1 MKSLFKILEK
11 NKATTSLFAK
21 KGSFVVDDTLGV
33 ALLVAAA
40 FRKNPEKYSLITTNL
55 YNAQRL
61 YDLLA
66 GFLGEEA
73 CLFFPVDEIL
83 RAESI
88 ATSKEM
94 LSQRLFVMNAL
105 LDPTPRILIT
115 HASGLMRF
123 LPDPKLFTSKTL
135 NFEVG
140 KEYKLSQIAE
150 TLSQSGYNRVNKIDQ
165 SLQFAL
171 RGDILD
177 IYSVNLSSPVRI
189 EFFGDEVESI
199 RFFEIATQG
208 STGETKSITILP
220 ASDILLT
227 PEEEISL
234 KSKIEERL
242 IFDKDIVGVEKW
254 ELIAQKTRY
263 DYDRLLNRQYHSSL
277 YKYMGFAEENHF
289 SILDYSPSST
299 VFICNLPQF
308 TEAARMITEEATDY
322 FAEMFEQGQMMS
334 HLAMY
339 QEPMRV
345 LTLFSPVI
353 YGHELIEKENDICF
367 SVRPIIGS
375 ANTLANA
382 QRLIESYCSTSEKVV
397 IALSNKQQL
406 DAVTHIL
413 KEANIDYSMIE
424 GMNLPEGKLGLG
436 LLSLEE
442 GFELVDE
449 KIAYLTSKEIFGYR
463 NRISRFLNRFKEAS
477 ILKSYEDLEPGDYV
491 VHESNGIGQFLDITT
506 LEIDGV
512 HRDFLHIAYAGTD
525 VLYVP
530 LSQFKLVRKFSG
542 KEGVVPKLNRLNSNE
557 WEKTKHRIKERVNE
571 LADRLVQLYSE
582 RAATKGF
589 AFNRD
594 DQFQEEFESQ
604 FPFDLTP
611 DQLKSL
617 NEIKAD
623 MEKPVPM
630 DRLLCGDVGFGK
642 TEIAFRAA
650 FKAISSGK
658 QVALLCPTTLLA
670 RQHYEIASE
679 RFASFGVKVAILSRL
694 IPEPKQKI
702 YMQDIREGKIHLVI
716 GTHRLLSK
724 ELSFKDLG
732 LLIVDEEQRFG
743 VEQKERIKEMKT
755 NVDVLTLTATPIP
768 RTLQISLL
776 GIRQLSEIT
785 TPPMNRM
792 PIQTYVI
799 PSKEPV
805 IKELIEREL
814 GRNGQVFYLH
824 NKVYN
829 IDSVAGKIERLVKHA
844 RVGVVHGQM
853 DKTSIE
859 DVMLKFYNNE
869 LNVLVCTSI
878 IENGIDIANAN
889 MIIVEDSDTFGLS
902 QLYQIKGRVG
912 RGNRIAYAYLLYKE
926 GKAMNEL
933 ATKRLKAIQDFT
945 ELGSGY
951 KIAQRDLMIRGA
963 GDILGPE
970 QAGFIDTVGID
981 MYLKLLSE
989 AIDEKKTGKVVE
1001 PPKAANT
1008 LTIDAYIPTEYAG
1021 KTDKIELYQEIEA
1034 AKDFAQID
1042 AIRDKIRDIYGRLP
1056 EEVEKLLRKKKIDL
1070 LSSDESIDEV
1080 KETGEYVD
1088 VKMSTQF
1095 STISGVGNTLFK
1107 AILNL
1112 MPFIKVN
1119 YVNKE
1124 LKARLFKRG
1133 DWFSHLEDLL
1143 AAIVRVNEES
1153 QTGVNK
1159 KQA

>member
-1 MKSLFKILEK
+1 MKSLFKVLEK

-33 ALLVAAA
+33 ALLVATAY
-40 FRKNPEKYSLITTNL
+40 RKNPEKYTLITTNL

-66 GFLGEEA
+66 GFLGEDA

-94 LSQRLFVMNAL
+94 LAQRLFVMDAL
-105 LDPTPRILIT
+105 FDSSPRILIT

-123 LPDPKLFTSKTL
+123 LPDPELFKSKTL
-135 NFEVG
+135 DFVVG
-140 KEYKLSQIAE
+140 QQYKLSDIARILAE
-150 TLSQSGYNRVNKIDQ
+150 SGYNRVNKIDQ

-189 EFFGDEVESI
+189 EFFDDQVESI
-199 RFFEIATQG
+199 RFFEISTQS
-208 STGETKSITILP
+208 STGETKNIKILP
-220 ASDILLT
+220 ASDLLLT
-227 PEEEISL
+227 PQEEGAL
-234 KSKIEERL
+234 KDKIEYRL
-242 IFDKDIVGVEKW
+242 ASDREIVGDEKY
-254 ELIAQKTRY
+254 ELIAQKTRN
-263 DYDRLLNRQYHSSL
+263 DCARILNRQYHSSF
-277 YKYMGFAEENHF
+277 YKYLGFAEENHF
-289 SILDYSPSST
+289 SILDYSKNST
-299 VFICNLPQF
+299 VFVCNLPQF
-308 TEAARMITEEATDY
+308 NEAARMITEEATDY
-322 FAEMFEQGQMMS
+322 FSEMFEQGNMMS
-334 HLAMY
+334 HLSMY
-339 QEPMRV
+339 QDPMRI
-345 LTLFSPVI
+345 LTHVSPVI
-353 YGHELIEKENDICF
+353 YGHELIEKENDVSF

-382 QRLIESYCSTSEKVV
+382 QRLIESYCNNQEKVV
-397 IALSNKQQL
+397 IALANQQQMDSVSHL
-406 DAVTHIL
+406 L
-413 KEANIDYSMIE
+413 NEAQLEFTLVE
-424 GMNLPEGKLGLG
+424 GMNLPDGKLGLT
-436 LLSLEE
+436 LLSMEE

-449 KIAYLTSKEIFGYR
+449 KVAYLTSKEIFGYR
-463 NRISRFLNRFKEAS
+463 SRISRFLNRFKEAS

-491 VHESNGIGQFLDITT
+491 VHEYNGIGQFIDITT
-506 LEIDGV
+506 LEVDGV

-530 LSQFKLVRKFSG
+530 LTQFKLVRKFSG

-557 WEKTKHRIKERVNE
+557 WEKTKHRIRERVNE

-582 RAATKGF
+582 RASVKGF

-594 DQFQEEFESQ
+594 DTFQEEFESQ
-604 FPFDLTP
+604 FPFDLTS

-617 NEIKAD
+617 NEIKTD
-623 MEKPVPM
+623 MEKAFPM

-694 IPEPKQKI
+694 IPEPKQKL
-702 YMQDIREGKIHLVI
+702 YMQDIREGKIHLII

-724 ELSFKDLG
+724 EIHFSDLG

-743 VEQKERIKEMKT
+743 VEQKERIKEMKS

-799 PSKEPV
+799 PYKEPV

-829 IDSVAGKIERLVKHA
+829 IDSVAGRIERLIKHA

-853 DKTSIE
+853 DKTTIE

-889 MIIVEDSDTFGLS
+889 MIIVEDADTFGLS

-926 GKAMNEL
+926 GKAMNEV

-989 AIDEKKTGKVVE
+989 AIEEKKTGKTPE
-1001 PPKAANT
+1001 QPKPSNT
-1008 LTIDAYIPTEYAG
+1008 LTIDAYIPAEYAG
-1021 KTDKIELYQEIEA
+1021 KIDKIELYQEIEA
-1034 AKDFAQID
+1034 SKTFKQLE
-1042 AIRDKIRDIYGRLP
+1042 AIREKIRDIYGRLP
-1056 EEVEKLLRKKKIDL
+1056 EEVEKLLRKKKIDI
-1070 LSSDESIDEV
+1070 LSADDSIEEV
-1080 KETGEYVD
+1080 KETNEYVD
-1088 VKMSTQF
+1088 VKMSVKF
-1095 STISGVGNTLFK
+1095 STISGIGNTLFK
-1107 AILNL
+1107 AIIDL
-1112 MPFIKVN
+1112 MPYIKVN

-1133 DWFSHLEDLL
+1133 DWFSHLEELL
-1143 AAIVRVNEES
+1143 GTIVRVNAEAK
-1153 QTGVNK
+1153 QTKTKN
-1159 KQA
+1159 